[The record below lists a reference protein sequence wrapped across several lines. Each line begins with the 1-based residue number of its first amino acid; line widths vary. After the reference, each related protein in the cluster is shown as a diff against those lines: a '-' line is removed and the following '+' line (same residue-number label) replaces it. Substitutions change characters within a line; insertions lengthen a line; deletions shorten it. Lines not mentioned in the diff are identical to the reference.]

1 MTHMSNAVLNQA
13 SAKILVIG
21 PSWVG
26 DMVLAQ
32 SLFKTLKINQ
42 PDCVIDVAAPAW
54 TLPLLDR
61 MPEVNEKIA
70 LPFKH
75 GELKLWQR
83 IRFGKSLKNKGYSQA
98 IILTNSLKS
107 AILPWAAGIKKRTS
121 FLGEMR
127 YGLINDIR
135 PLDKTKL
142 KKTVERFVALGL
154 EINQPLPE
162 KIAIPSLVA
171 DQQNGLACLEKLG
184 IVKPDA
190 PILGLCPGA
199 EYGEAKRWPAE
210 YYAEVASAATKK
222 GWQVWLFGSDKDVE
236 VTKKIDRLTQ
246 NQCIDFGGKTKLG
259 DAIDLMAMCNTVI
272 SNDSGLMHV
281 AAALMKENEKHKKLI
296 AIFGSSDPTHTP
308 PMHPNAVIEYL
319 GLSCSPCFK
328 RECPL
333 DGKNK
338 HLKCLKSIN
347 PTKIAR
353 FITI

>member
-1 MTHMSNAVLNQA
+1 MANAQQTP
-13 SAKILVIG
+13 AKILVIG

-32 SLFKTLKINQ
+32 SIFKTLKINQ
-42 PDCVIDVAAPAW
+42 PDCIIDVAAPAW

-61 MPEVNEKIA
+61 MPEVSAKIA

-75 GELKLWQR
+75 GQLKLWQR
-83 IRFGKSLKNKGYSQA
+83 IQFGKSLKNKGYSQA

-127 YGLINDIR
+127 YGLVNDIR

-154 EINQPLPE
+154 KKDQSLPE
-162 KIAIPSLVA
+162 NLPIPSLIA
-171 DQQNGLACLEKLG
+171 DKKNGVICLERLE
-184 IVKPDA
+184 ISTSNA

-210 YYAEVASAATKK
+210 YYAEVAREAIKK

-236 VTKKIDRLTQ
+236 ITQKINQLAQ
-246 NQCIDFGGKTKLG
+246 NQCVDFGGKTKLG
-259 DAIDLMAMCNTVI
+259 DAIDLMAMCHTVV

-281 AAALMKENEKHKKLI
+281 AAALDKKLI
-296 AIFGSSDPTHTP
+296 AIFGSSNPYHTP
-308 PMHPNAVIEYL
+308 PMHPNAVVEYL
-319 GLSCSPCFK
+319 GLRCSPCFK

-333 DGKNK
+333 E
-338 HLKCLKSIN
+338 HLDCLRNIYPHQVMANISSPLI
-347 PTKIAR
+347 
-353 FITI
+353 ITQN